1 MLYNLRRKR
10 VGILIRLYRDCPRDC
25 FPVLNAL
32 ADEIE
37 RRGYRVRFGR
47 ITRAHS
53 R

>member
-10 VGILIRLYRDCPRDC
+10 VQTLIWLYKGCPRDC
-25 FPVLNAL
+25 YPVLNAL

-53 R
+53 G